1 MKPNDLYTLRSKT
14 QFIDSLFVFFFKKNI
29 CLNREWKK
37 MLNYEAAFFCYM
49 KDECEKFSAKVKP
62 ILKKWV

>member
-14 QFIDSLFVFFFKKNI
+14 QFIDSLFVFFFLKKY
-29 CLNREWKK
+29 LFEPGMKK

-62 ILKKWV
+62 TLKK